1 MNELRLRLRAI
12 VQHFKI
18 DPKDLRDEQGKPL
31 IVLKSGGQEPLK
43 VARRIVKG
51 GKEEI
56 APGER
61 VEEITKW
68 LRDIGAVML
77 IADPLVELHDA
88 SENDNGEMG
97 AVGAILRGIAQRS
110 AERRAGK
117 ECVSTCRSRWAP
129 YP

>member
-1 MNELRLRLRAI
+1 MNELRLLLRAI

-31 IVLKSGGQEPLK
+31 IVLKSGEQEPLK

-61 VEEITKW
+61 VEEIKTW
-68 LRDIGAVML
+68 QRDIGPVIL
-77 IADPLVELHDA
+77 THDPPAERHDA
-88 SENDNGEMG
+88 PDNETRHQG
-97 AVGAILRGIAQRS
+97 AVGDTLPGDAHKAD
-110 AERRAGK
+110 
-117 ECVSTCRSRWAP
+117 
-129 YP
+129 

>member
-1 MNELRLRLRAI
+1 MNELRLLLRAI

-31 IVLKSGGQEPLK
+31 IVLKSGEQEPLK

-97 AVGAILRGIAQRS
+97 AVGATLRGIAQPAGCGTLRS
-110 AERRAGK
+110 EERK
-117 ECVSTCRSRWAP
+117 S
-129 YP
+129 

>member
-1 MNELRLRLRAI
+1 MNELRLLLRAI

-31 IVLKSGGQEPLK
+31 IVLKSGEQEPLK

-77 IADPLVELHDA
+77 IATPLVTLHDA
-88 SENDNGEMG
+88 SENANGEME
-97 AVGAILRGIAQRS
+97 AVGARLRGHAHKDGGATIVRD
-110 AERRAGK
+110 
-117 ECVSTCRSRWAP
+117 
-129 YP
+129 

>member
-1 MNELRLRLRAI
+1 MGKSSLALLLAVATATGRGDLIGFEVVRKGRVVVWNNEDDMNELRLRLRAI

-31 IVLKSGGQEPLK
+31 IVLKSGEQEPLK

-68 LRDIGAVML
+68 LRDIR
-77 IADPLVELHDA
+77 
-88 SENDNGEMG
+88 SEG
-97 AVGAILRGIAQRS
+97 
-110 AERRAGK
+110 RREGK
-117 ECVSTCRSRWAP
+117 ECVST
-129 YP
+129 